1 MKQDQ
6 IKTNEGSRSTG
17 RTETAR
23 HNKINPFKE
32 TGETEDKREG
42 PKQDDA
48 IAEQQRKE
56 ALTER
61 D

>member
-1 MKQDQ
+1 MKQDK
-6 IKTNEGSRSTG
+6 IKTNEGARSINKTD
-17 RTETAR
+17 TVN

-32 TGETEDKREG
+32 HEANQDKTEAIE
-42 PKQDDA
+42 QDEA
-48 IAEQQRKE
+48 ISEQQRKE